1 MNDQGRYAGMTVNE
15 RLFDAGLMD
24 AFDAA
29 ARARDRAEM
38 NRLLTEVDVEDAAWS
53 VDTILERPERY
64 GY

>member
-1 MNDQGRYAGMTVNE
+1 MTVNE

-29 ARARDRAEM
+29 TSARDRAEM
-38 NRLLTEVDVEDAAWS
+38 IQLLTDVDVKDAARS
-53 VDTILERPERY
+53 ADTILERPERY